1 MILNNYIYLL
11 FRIIINNLLMQK
23 IILFVAIVATS
34 ISFSQQQ
41 DEQLNIAQSQLLN
54 LADLQ
59 SGLTIG
65 GYGEINYNDFDSG
78 PSELDVKRL
87 ILLFAYKF
95 DDRVSFITEIEYE
108 HVKEV
113 YIEQAWLNY
122 ALADNTNIRAG
133 LLLVPMGIINEYH
146 ESTTFNGV
154 ERPTLDNK
162 IVPTTWREIGM
173 GIAGRIPELSMK
185 YQAYVMNGPLS
196 YNGSYML
203 KGSNGLRDG
212 RQKGAESQG
221 SDANFAARLDYFGLL
236 GLRLGASYYTG
247 KTQTSD
253 KSIMGSQIGVNMLGF
268 DARYLKN
275 NFSARAQFINAFLSN
290 TEKYNLAGDKDLGSK
305 MGGYYLEAAYNML
318 PMGAIQRLDLF
329 VRYENL
335 NQHKEVEG
343 QLKKNLALH
352 RKEWTFGVSYHL
364 SRGSV
369 FKIDYQSKSTAL
381 ETSKAKGQF
390 NMGIGIFF

>member
-113 YIEQAWLNY
+113 YIEQAWINY
-122 ALADNTNIRAG
+122 ALTDNTNIRAG

-173 GIAGRIPELSMK
+173 GIAGRIPELSMR

-343 QLKKNLALH
+343 
-352 RKEWTFGVSYHL
+352 
-364 SRGSV
+364 
-369 FKIDYQSKSTAL
+369 
-381 ETSKAKGQF
+381 
-390 NMGIGIFF
+390 

>member
-1 MILNNYIYLL
+1 MILNNSIYLL
-11 FRIIINNLLMQK
+11 FRIIIDNLIMKKSL
-23 IILFVAIVATS
+23 VIVMLVLSAL
-34 ISFSQQQ
+34 SFSQQE
-41 DEQLNIAQSQLLN
+41 DEQLNIAQTQLLN

-65 GYGEINYNDFDSG
+65 GYGEITYNDYDSG
-78 PSELDVKRL
+78 ASEIDVERL

-122 ALADNTNIRAG
+122 ALADNTNLRAG

-173 GIAGRIPELSMK
+173 GIAGRIPEFSMR
-185 YQAYVMNGPLS
+185 YQAYIMNGPIS
-196 YNGSYML
+196 YNGSYKL
-203 KGSNGLRDG
+203 KGTNGLRGG

-247 KTQTSD
+247 KTQTTD
-253 KSIMGSQIGVNMLGF
+253 TSIIGSQVGVNMLGL
-268 DARYLKN
+268 DASRPN
-275 NFSARAQFINAFLSN
+275 IFTPTWDPII
-290 TEKYNLAGDKDLGSK
+290 D
-305 MGGYYLEAAYNML
+305 
-318 PMGAIQRLDLF
+318 
-329 VRYENL
+329 
-335 NQHKEVEG
+335 
-343 QLKKNLALH
+343 
-352 RKEWTFGVSYHL
+352 VSVVC
-364 SRGSV
+364 V
-369 FKIDYQSKSTAL
+369 FPV
-381 ETSKAKGQF
+381 
-390 NMGIGIFF
+390 

>member
-1 MILNNYIYLL
+1 MILNNCIYLL
-11 FRIIINNLLMQK
+11 FRIIINNLLMK
-23 IILFVAIVATS
+23 KTILIMMLVATAF
-34 ISFSQQQ
+34 SFSQE
-41 DEQLNIAQSQLLN
+41 DEQLNIAQTQLLN

-65 GYGEINYNDFDSG
+65 GYGEINYNDFDTG
-78 PSELDVKRL
+78 PSELDVQRL
-87 ILLFAYKF
+87 VLLFAYKF

-122 ALADNTNIRAG
+122 ALADNTNLRAG

-173 GIAGRIPELSMK
+173 GIAGRIPEFSMR
-185 YQAYVMNGPLS
+185 YQAYIMNGPIS
-196 YNGSYML
+196 YNGSYKL
-203 KGSNGLRDG
+203 KGTNGLRGG

-247 KTQTSD
+247 KTQTTD
-253 KSIMGSQIGVNMLGF
+253 TSIIGSQVGVNMLGL
-268 DARYLKN
+268 DARYVKN
-275 NFSARAQFINAFLSN
+275 NFSARAQYINAVLSD

-305 MGGYYLEAAYNML
+305 MGGYYLEAAYNVL
-318 PMGAIQRLDLF
+318 PIEARQRLDLF

-343 QLKKNLALH
+343 SLKKNLALH
-352 RKEWTFGVSYHL
+352 RKEWTLGASYHL

-369 FKIDYQSKSTAL
+369 FKIDYQSKGTAL
-381 ETSKAKGQF
+381 EGSKAKGQF